1 MHAQTQVQDKSERLF
16 LNSIPSEYSRAAYK
30 KYLHKYLELVGYPDL
45 SSLLSKEHKVIENQM
60 IEFIISLKENGMKRA
75 AITNYIKP
83 VISCCKINDIMINT
97 TKVNKFMPAN
107 VKNRKSRAYTVGE
120 IQKLLDIADERLR
133 AAILILSSTGMR
145 IGGLVGLT
153 VGNLEAVE
161 NNRLYKV
168 TVYENQPEEY
178 VTFTTSEAKEKGID
192 SYLGMRERYGEVI
205 LPSTPLIREQFDK
218 RDPFAAAH
226 PRHVHVITIAKKIS
240 ELAEATGLRTRLERR
255 KGISHRKEVPNCNG
269 FRRYHSTMLVNSS
282 LTTELRWLLEGHN
295 LKGNDT
301 SYVRVT
307 VDDLLRQY
315 LLAHDN
321 LIIDQ
326 SHRLMERI
334 QKLEVEKTQF
344 DRLAA
349 QIKALEAK
357 IK

>member
-1 MHAQTQVQDKSERLF
+1 
-16 LNSIPSEYSRAAYK
+16 
-30 KYLHKYLELVGYPDL
+30 
-45 SSLLSKEHKVIENQM
+45 M
-60 IEFIISLKENGMKRA
+60 IEFIISLKEKGMKRA

-83 VISCCKINDIMINT
+83 VISCCKINDILINT
-97 TKVNKFMPAN
+97 TKVNKFMPPN

-161 NNRLYKV
+161 NRLYKV
-168 TVYENQPEEY
+168 TVYENEPEEY
-178 VTFTTSEAKEKGID
+178 ITFTTSEAKEKGID
-192 SYLGMRERYGEVI
+192 SYLAMRERYGEVI
-205 LPSTPLIREQFDK
+205 LPSSPLIREQFDK
-218 RDPFAAAH
+218 RDPFAAVH
-226 PRHVHVITIAKKIS
+226 PRHVNVITIAKKIS

-255 KGISHRKEVPNCNG
+255 NGISHRKEVPNCNG
-269 FRRYHSTMLVNSS
+269 FRRYYSTMLVNSS

-307 VDDLLRQY
+307 VADLLRQY

-321 LIIDQ
+321 LVIDQ
-326 SHRLMERI
+326 SHKLQKQVEQMTEERS
-334 QKLEVEKTQF
+334 QF